1 MDKIKS
7 PYPVLRS
14 GKTIDMNEIIS
25 ELESEIRCNL
35 KASIEAYESY
45 DEVSTETY
53 NDYIRVKGIIEVYC
67 KCGYISTDEAKA
79 LTEGAWIMRKDK
91 LHELEIIE
99 SVDEGKRNS

>member
-35 KASIEAYESY
+35 KASIEAYKTY
-45 DEVSTETY
+45 DEVSAETY
-53 NDYIRVKGIIEVYC
+53 NDYIRIQSIIEVYC
-67 KCGYISTDEAKA
+67 KLGYISTDEAKA
-79 LTEGAWIMRKDK
+79 LIEGAYSIRIKK
-91 LHELEIIE
+91 LKELENIN
-99 SVDEGKRNS
+99 G